1 MNLNP
6 SNLAIFALIASI
18 GAFWNQLRGLI
29 QRFFSFFVRT
39 DEIKSFD
46 DARHFMK
53 IILDKGKVIR
63 WGNTVYRN
71 GHRDHLKKFNC
82 NYHFVFATNQSLMV
96 IIDKTFII
104 INDNNNMGVKVTY
117 LFGCFN
123 IKGYLE
129 EAYLRGVNF
138 TKELEKEQ
146 FKRFFV
152 CERGGQ
158 PQGVYPTSSNGQL
171 AAAVGSAPTT
181 PDQNSGVFADYN
193 FLREH
198 NKYLLINYTDIGS
211 DIKIGENKSY
221 YWQKEG
227 LQFKE
232 EVNFWLKHRDW
243 YEKRGLMWRR
253 GCLLSSSPGQGKSK
267 MVLETARELDL
278 PLYRF
283 DISTMSNSEFQD
295 NFNSVEYGSIIAL
308 EDIDT
313 VFNLRENVQQKNLQ
327 KQLLTFDCL
336 INTINGV
343 KENSGVFLVI
353 TTNKLD
359 MLDPALTRAGRLD
372 AKIEVGPLDEGGRRF
387 IAQNILIDWPEEIGR
402 VVEEKANISVVE
414 FTHICME
421 RAIELFNK
429 KKL

>member
-1 MNLNP
+1 MKSL
-6 SNLAIFALIASI
+6 LLI
-18 GAFWNQLRGLI
+18 LTLI
-29 QRFFSFFVRT
+29 
-39 DEIKSFD
+39 
-46 DARHFMK
+46 
-53 IILDKGKVIR
+53 
-63 WGNTVYRN
+63 
-71 GHRDHLKKFNC
+71 
-82 NYHFVFATNQSLMV
+82 
-96 IIDKTFII
+96 
-104 INDNNNMGVKVTY
+104 
-117 LFGCFN
+117 
-123 IKGYLE
+123 
-129 EAYLRGVNF
+129 
-138 TKELEKEQ
+138 
-146 FKRFFV
+146 
-152 CERGGQ
+152 
-158 PQGVYPTSSNGQL
+158 L
-171 AAAVGSAPTT
+171 AATLPAQPEWESWDKKDKDKKHHPHHPVVPEPATTGVLLVGAAGGISTT
-181 PDQNSGVFADYN
+181 DVNSGVFTDYN

-227 LQFKE
+227 VQFKE

-313 VFNLRENVQQKNLQ
+313 VFNLRENIQQKNLQ

-359 MLDPALTRAGRLD
+359 MLGPALTRAGRLD

-387 IAQNILIDWPEEIGR
+387 IAQNILVDWPEEIDR
-402 VVEEKANISVVE
+402 VVEEKTNISVVE
-414 FTHICME
+414 FTHLCME
-421 RAIELFNK
+421 KAIELFNK
-429 KKL
+429 QRAK